1 MYANLERVYNKL
13 LEKYKIVETYTI
25 DDEIYMYKPLTKLE
39 YESLTNQIEDELE
52 LQDAIVKH
60 CVLYPENIDI
70 DEMLP
75 GVVYELAQLI
85 VGQSYVLPE
94 DRILMLE
101 IYSAEMTQLDNV
113 MECIIMRAFPSYKL
127 EELENMTYP
136 ELYKLYTR
144 AEWFLINIKKDA
156 LEFSALDCLKEAYYG
171 VAQNPTSDYYA
182 NGHDEEGEDGEPVMQ
197 QQEQQPQGKYMGRN
211 INEVMAEINNS
222 GSKRKPMT
230 EEQRRELEKF
240 KQQFPDIDMNQDAMY
255 TGLLSEKAGVP
266 RNTARKKY

>member
-13 LEKYKIVETYTI
+13 LEKHKIVETHAI
-25 DDEIYMYKPLTKLE
+25 DDEIYMYKPLTKIE
-39 YESLTNQIEDELE
+39 YESLTNQIEDELD
-52 LQDAIVKH
+52 LQDAIVQH
-60 CVLYPENIDI
+60 CILYPDNIDI

-75 GVVYELAQLI
+75 GIVYELAQLI

-101 IYSAEMTQLDNV
+101 TYSAEMTQLDNV
-113 MECIIMRAFPSYKL
+113 MECLIMRAFPAYKL

-144 AEWFLINIKKDA
+144 AEWFLINVMNDA
-156 LEFSALDCLKEAYYG
+156 LEFSALDSLKEAYYG
-171 VAQNPTSDYYA
+171 TAQNSTSDYYA
-182 NGHDEEGEDGEPVMQ
+182 NGHDEETEDGESIQ
-197 QQEQQPQGKYMGRN
+197 QPQEQQSQGKYMGRN

-230 EEQRRELEKF
+230 EEQKRELEKF

-255 TGLLSEKAGVP
+255 TGLMSEKAGVP